1 MAGAFPSTRYS
12 VIQRIRS
19 TDPSS
24 RRGAFDDLVTGYWK
38 PVYKYLRLT
47 WHLSGEDAEDLT
59 QAFFSDAFEKAWLE
73 RFDPER
79 ARFRTFVRLCA
90 DRLVMNW
97 RQSESR
103 LKRGGAVETVAL
115 DFAEAE
121 RELLAHHA
129 STPPEAEELF
139 RREFIRSLFD
149 RAVAAVRAEYESAG
163 RSVHLRLFER
173 YDLAPVEGLTY
184 ADLASEFGLTTT
196 QVTNYLAQIR
206 RSFRTRALESLE
218 TLTGTREEFRR
229 EARELFGMVVE

>member
-47 WHLSGEDAEDLT
+47 WRLSGEDAEDLT

-184 ADLASEFGLTTT
+184 ADLAAEFGLTTT